1 MVLTEGGQPT
11 SIGSI
16 RNLMANL
23 PLYYI
28 LRHHRRT
35 PGSFPLQCR
44 LVSELVLGQLIQVSH
59 QFTALKEY

>member
-1 MVLTEGGQPT
+1 MILTEGGQPT

-28 LRHHRRT
+28 LRHHRR
-35 PGSFPLQCR
+35 GGLLAAFLCDVDWLASGF
-44 LVSELVLGQLIQVSH
+44 LVSS
-59 QFTALKEY
+59 FK

>member
-1 MVLTEGGQPT
+1 MILTEGGEPT

-44 LVSELVLGQLIQVSH
+44 LVSELVLG
-59 QFTALKEY
+59 